1 MVKWYN
7 MKKIQSTKRGEKNMK
22 FCWVTIN
29 VKDME
34 KSLNFYQDIIG
45 LSIKRKFKPD
55 RDREIVFLGNGET
68 EVELIHNPK
77 AEDILIGPD
86 ISLGFEVESLEK
98 IKEILKSNNISIHSG
113 PFQPNPSIQFI
124 YVLDPNGVKIQFV
137 ENL

>member
-1 MVKWYN
+1 MISYRKF
-7 MKKIQSTKRGEKNMK
+7 ITSERIEGNMK

-34 KSLNFYQDIIG
+34 KSSYFYQDIIG
-45 LSIKRKFKPD
+45 LRIKRRFKPGQ
-55 RDREIVFLGNGET
+55 DREIVFLGNGET
-68 EVELIHNPK
+68 EIELIYNSK
-77 AEDILIGPD
+77 MEDIAIGPD
-86 ISLGFEVESLEK
+86 ISLGFEVESLQK
-98 IKEILKSNNISIHSG
+98 INKVLKSNNIPVHSG